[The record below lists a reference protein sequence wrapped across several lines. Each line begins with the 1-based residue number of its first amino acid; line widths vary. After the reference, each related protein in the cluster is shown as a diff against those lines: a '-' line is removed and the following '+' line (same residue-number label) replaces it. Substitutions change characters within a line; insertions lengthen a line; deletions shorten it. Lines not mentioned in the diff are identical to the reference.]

1 FFRVINTRLSEL
13 AKMSETGS
21 VYNELRMEQQLCD
34 AVIKVDNV
42 EFLTHKLILCNCSP
56 YFRAL
61 FTHWSTPES
70 RVFDI
75 PNVSADMMK
84 LIIEFAY
91 TDFVPVTQ
99 ENIQELFI
107 AADRFNVKGIIQ
119 TCSDFLEQQLSAQ
132 NCIGIWWFT
141 DVYYNPELRHK
152 AYFFMMNHFEDVA
165 ATSEEF
171 LQLSAQELAK
181 IIEKDQ
187 LNVKKEKRV
196 FEAILRW
203 ISYVPEE
210 RSEYISLLLPNV
222 RLALMSPEYIIDKVA
237 DNELVKASEECRPIL
252 LKTMEAMLD
261 IRTRRFSDSSLCN
274 PLARP
279 RLPPDFLF
287 AVGGWSGGSP
297 TNDIEVYDVRAD
309 RWVNISN
316 SEGVPRAYHGT
327 AFLNGS
333 LYCVGGFDSVE
344 QYSTVD
350 RFDLGLHTWHEVA
363 PMHSCRC
370 YVSVTAM
377 DGCIYAIGGYNG
389 RDRLETAE
397 RYEPSTN
404 QWTLIAPMN
413 EQRSDASCTSFGG
426 KVYIC
431 GGFNGNECLS
441 TAECYSPESD
451 QWTLIASMGNRRS
464 GVGVTVYADHIFAVG
479 GFTGTTRLRTAEAY
493 NPHTNTWHAV
503 PSMLNSR
510 SNFGIA
516 VIDGRLFV
524 VGGFNGFTTTLDV
537 ECYDVETGEWSDVR
551 DMEISRSALSCC
563 VVFGLPNMADYTAP
577 NHILQFSSEEE
588 EDDVE

>member
-426 KVYIC
+426 KV
-431 GGFNGNECLS
+431 
-441 TAECYSPESD
+441 
-451 QWTLIASMGNRRS
+451 
-464 GVGVTVYADHIFAVG
+464 GVAKEQL
-479 GFTGTTRLRTAEAY
+479 GTTETALAQKL
-493 NPHTNTWHAV
+493 HISSLT
-503 PSMLNSR
+503 LNM
-510 SNFGIA
+510 
-516 VIDGRLFV
+516 IDGRLFV